1 MRRRSPRQRRLDGD
15 SAAERFAA
23 LHRVGTALVSELD
36 QERLLYLIATT
47 ARDLTGA
54 ESAAFSLRPV
64 NEQGQLLVPSEGNL
78 FHLAAVVGVTTAQ
91 EELFR
96 RMPLGGE
103 GLLAP
108 IFRHGVP
115 VRVPDALSLLHTPE
129 HGRRSALR
137 DEAQEVASAYAH
149 GDLPSTSLRSMGV
162 PHGHPSVRSFL
173 GVPLLDRSGDV
184 RGGLLL
190 GHGEPDRFTAEDE
203 RLLVALAAQA
213 AVAVENARLYRAAQ
227 THAQE
232 LDAIFESITDGIILV
247 DSKGNI
253 VRENATARRLRRLL
267 ESRPEG
273 TSLLFPLLQASPAR
287 ATVEEDEQ
295 GTLLTIT
302 DNNDETKQYLVH
314 TLPVRQPRPPS
325 GPLEEQEHP
334 HNGERDSKQQP
345 VSGAVIVWHDVTEAR
360 RLIIERRAHAETE
373 SRRKLLQIIIDE
385 LPSGVFLVRGN
396 NARLVLVN
404 RAAVD
409 VFGAPWQ
416 EDQPMVSFLSMRGIQ
431 LFGSDGHQLTP
442 DELATLRALRSGEA
456 VRHYQEIIRR
466 SDGTTLPVLLNAVAI
481 DPRILGWTSKQLNE
495 ENDKL
500 EAVAVVA
507 LHDVTALKE
516 AEQLKDEFIGIAAH
530 ELRNPLAALKGFAQ
544 MLITQTAHGKGPPL
558 ADWQIEAIEALDQA
572 TTRLVGLTEDL
583 LDMTRLQAGL
593 LELYPSPTELGMLVT
608 RVVARLRVLSASH
621 SLVVHTPAEHV
632 IVDID
637 PQRIEQVLINL
648 VNNAVKYSPE
658 GGVIN
663 ITIMLHDATRTAQVS
678 VRDEG
683 MGIPQ
688 SQQASI
694 FGRFVRAD
702 NVRAH
707 GITGTGLGL
716 YLCRELIWRH
726 GGRIWFKSVE
736 NEGSTFF
743 FELPLALPLDKS

>member
-1 MRRRSPRQRRLDGD
+1 
-15 SAAERFAA
+15 
-23 LHRVGTALVSELD
+23 
-36 QERLLYLIATT
+36 
-47 ARDLTGA
+47 
-54 ESAAFSLRPV
+54 
-64 NEQGQLLVPSEGNL
+64 
-78 FHLAAVVGVTTAQ
+78 
-91 EELFR
+91 
-96 RMPLGGE
+96 
-103 GLLAP
+103 
-108 IFRHGVP
+108 
-115 VRVPDALSLLHTPE
+115 
-129 HGRRSALR
+129 
-137 DEAQEVASAYAH
+137 
-149 GDLPSTSLRSMGV
+149 
-162 PHGHPSVRSFL
+162 
-173 GVPLLDRSGDV
+173 
-184 RGGLLL
+184 
-190 GHGEPDRFTAEDE
+190 
-203 RLLVALAAQA
+203 
-213 AVAVENARLYRAAQ
+213 
-227 THAQE
+227 
-232 LDAIFESITDGIILV
+232 
-247 DSKGNI
+247 
-253 VRENATARRLRRLL
+253 
-267 ESRPEG
+267 
-273 TSLLFPLLQASPAR
+273 
-287 ATVEEDEQ
+287 
-295 GTLLTIT
+295 
-302 DNNDETKQYLVH
+302 
-314 TLPVRQPRPPS
+314 
-325 GPLEEQEHP
+325 
-334 HNGERDSKQQP
+334 
-345 VSGAVIVWHDVTEAR
+345 
-360 RLIIERRAHAETE
+360 
-373 SRRKLLQIIIDE
+373 
-385 LPSGVFLVRGN
+385 
-396 NARLVLVN
+396 
-404 RAAVD
+404 
-409 VFGAPWQ
+409 
-416 EDQPMVSFLSMRGIQ
+416 
-431 LFGSDGHQLTP
+431 
-442 DELATLRALRSGEA
+442 
-456 VRHYQEIIRR
+456 
-466 SDGTTLPVLLNAVAI
+466 
-481 DPRILGWTSKQLNE
+481 
-495 ENDKL
+495 
-500 EAVAVVA
+500 
-507 LHDVTALKE
+507 LHDVTALNE
-516 AEQLKDEFIGIAAH
+516 AKQLKDEFIGIAAH